1 MAFILLPE
9 CGVIVMNLVDFLCQ
23 VLCRWRFFAGA
34 ERGSRVSQC
43 DLNGL
48 CGRVRTSK
56 HASRDPFRVL
66 ARRHGLAEIVKR
78 RAVGF
83 VERLRVNPRCA
94 VHPPRPRRTPRV
106 GPSLARDDAPVYD
119 EPDDEKR
126 AREETQPSGSG

>member
-9 CGVIVMNLVDFLCQ
+9 CDVIVNLVDFLCQ

-83 VERLRVNPRCA
+83 VERLRVNPPQPEREI
-94 VHPPRPRRTPRV
+94 VTLSENSLRRWHRFAHQCLGFFEALCLKKTPRV
-106 GPSLARDDAPVYD
+106 VVGC
-119 EPDDEKR
+119 
-126 AREETQPSGSG
+126 